1 MPAVR
6 AQLWPPGNTHEGYEV
21 SQVPDWICR
30 RRAKGS
36 ACRRHRSGEAWV
48 RRGLGPSSP
57 PGDAATGT
65 LYARIGWD
73 FATRRGPEN
82 GEENH

>member
-1 MPAVR
+1 MR
-6 AQLWPPGNTHEGYEV
+6 GTNFSQL
-21 SQVPDWICR
+21 PDWFVGVAQKDPFVGIGAAR
-30 RRAKGS
+30 
-36 ACRRHRSGEAWV
+36 
-48 RRGLGPSSP
+48 LGRSSP